1 MKYSHRTETPTENG
15 ITIAERDRID
25 MMIQGMSKAYQER
38 ALMNFDSKL
47 LVNEAKRRYDSYH
60 DSLDEIEK
68 VYLKYR
74 NKPLNIVTMKKT
86 ITEYRKAVENIKK

>member
-15 ITIAERDRID
+15 ITFAERDQID
-25 MMIQGMSKAYQER
+25 SMIQGMSKAYQER
-38 ALMNFDSKL
+38 ALMNFDSEL
-47 LVNEAKRRYDSYH
+47 LVKEVNRRYDSYH
-60 DSLDEIEK
+60 DSLNEIER

>member
-1 MKYSHRTETPTENG
+1 MKYSHVTETPKENG
-15 ITIAERDRID
+15 ITFAERDRID
-25 MMIQGMSKAYQER
+25 SMIQGMSKAYQER
-38 ALMNFDSKL
+38 ALMNFDSEL
-47 LVNEAKRRYDSYH
+47 LIKEVKRRHDSYH
-60 DSLDEIEK
+60 ESMNEIER

>member
-1 MKYSHRTETPTENG
+1 MKYRHMTETPTENG

-38 ALMNFDSKL
+38 ALMNFDPDL
-47 LVNEAKRRYDSYH
+47 LLNEVKRRYDSYFE
-60 DSLDEIEK
+60 SLNEIEK

-74 NKPLNIVTMKKT
+74 NKPLNIVIMKKN
-86 ITEYRKAVENIKK
+86 ITEYRNAIENIKK